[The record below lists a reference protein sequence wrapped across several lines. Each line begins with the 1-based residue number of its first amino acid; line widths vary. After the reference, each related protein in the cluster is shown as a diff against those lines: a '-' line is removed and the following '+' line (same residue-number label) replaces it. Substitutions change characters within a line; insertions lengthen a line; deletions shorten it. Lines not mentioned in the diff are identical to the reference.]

1 MRLDPLT
8 PGQVIDHWEQ
18 LQGFVLQMERRF
30 PDDWN
35 VPHFVAQ
42 VEQKLL
48 KAWIAH
54 DEGKTYALVGT
65 ELRLKPSGRLFLMVT
80 FAAGK
85 EHEKWTKGGMATL
98 EEYAREQG
106 CSTVEVYGR
115 SGWAKELTGF
125 RKLQIDIL
133 RKELAS
139 G

>member
-8 PGQVIDHWEQ
+8 PGEVIDQWPHIM
-18 LQGFVLQMERRF
+18 GFVLQMERRF

-35 VPHFVAQ
+35 VPHFIAQ

-54 DEGKTYALVGT
+54 DDGQTYALVGT

-85 EHEKWTKGGMATL
+85 EHNRWTKGGMATL

-115 SGWAKELTGF
+115 SGWRAALPDYQ
-125 RKLQIDIL
+125 RLQIDIL
-133 RKELAS
+133 RKELGS